1 MGKGFD
7 LPVAIG
13 NGAGTHVHCCYW
25 EYSKALA
32 LVPYNFP
39 RLLNPVKG
47 TNMSTLL
54 STPGRQMTIPLSY
67 LDIGMGGY
75 FEGFRVKG
83 LDEFKNLSGDHGDQR
98 CTGSRKERNPKSY
111 IVRCHLRDRMKQA

>member
-1 MGKGFD
+1 MTTVGGGKAFD
-7 LPVAIG
+7 SPVEVG

-32 LVPYNFP
+32 LVRYSFP

-54 STPGRQMTIPLSY
+54 STPRQVTIPPSY
-67 LDIGMGGY
+67 LDIGMGGH
-75 FEGFRVKG
+75 FEGCKGCKG
-83 LDEFKNLSGDHGDQR
+83 LGETVRRGNQNRLPLSGGNYFAAASI
-98 CTGSRKERNPKSY
+98 CAVFSNT
-111 IVRCHLRDRMKQA
+111 